1 VPDDPNSTEQLRWER
16 AVLERVKRG
25 EGAAFGELYRA
36 YAALLY
42 RQVLYPALGN
52 RSAAEDA
59 LAETFRTALQR
70 LDQFQPQDVSVYF
83 WLCRIAKNKATDMH
97 RAKQVTKRALVNLE
111 RLIDPSAADNP
122 TPEIQ
127 LADARRRHDL
137 GNAVKQILAQLN
149 PRYARALELRFI
161 ADRSREDCAQE
172 LEVKIATFDVLLLR
186 ALRSFR
192 QHWDAHLQ
200 GNVQPRL
207 PETVE
212 P

>member
-1 VPDDPNSTEQLRWER
+1 
-16 AVLERVKRG
+16 
-25 EGAAFGELYRA
+25 
-36 YAALLY
+36 
-42 RQVLYPALGN
+42 
-52 RSAAEDA
+52 
-59 LAETFRTALQR
+59 
-70 LDQFQPQDVSVYF
+70 
-83 WLCRIAKNKATDMH
+83 
-97 RAKQVTKRALVNLE
+97 
-111 RLIDPSAADNP
+111 
-122 TPEIQ
+122 
-127 LADARRRHDL
+127 
-137 GNAVKQILAQLN
+137 VKQILAQLN